1 VDSHLSDCS
10 SSSRTPASQRRRQS
24 WGETTTH
31 VTVMKTIRSAGFLHP
46 LLIFLLNL
54 PRPLVHNLGQWLPPP
69 HSHHPPS
76 RHRNA
81 GLLLAPTAGLAH
93 RRTSPDRQTS
103 GVGAPSR
110 LHRWPND
117 HHRQAAAT
125 PDLPSTCIAAG
136 RGATPTLS
144 NLCVSAGTRV
154 APNICA
160 KTAAGTETR
169 ERDRRKTGGSSCAE
183 RRSINRVALLPPPT
197 KQRFG
202 LIRWRGVGPDED
214 KLGRPAQ
221 RGQGQRT
228 RPSTPLVVHLSFST
242 CQVSLSLPRHP
253 PPPTQ
258 RALSRGIHEHALSS
272 EAAGIRLR

>member
-1 VDSHLSDCS
+1 MDSHLSDCS

-46 LLIFLLNL
+46 LLIFLLQSSSSSRPQ
-54 PRPLVHNLGQWLPPP
+54 PRSMAATAALSPPAVA
-69 HSHHPPS
+69 PPQCWS
-76 RHRNA
+76 SSC
-81 GLLLAPTAGLAH
+81 PH
-93 RRTSPDRQTS
+93 RRTEGPVLIGRR
-103 GVGAPSR
+103 AAWERR
-110 LHRWPND
+110 LV
-117 HHRQAAAT
+117 
-125 PDLPSTCIAAG
+125 STAG
-136 RGATPTLS
+136 RTTIIAKLPAVEPPPLLS

-169 ERDRRKTGGSSCAE
+169 ERDRRKTGGSVDGLTCAE

-221 RGQGQRT
+221 RGQGHRT

-242 CQVSLSLPRHP
+242 CQVSLSSTSPTAGHAESLISRHP
-253 PPPTQ
+253 
-258 RALSRGIHEHALSS
+258 
-272 EAAGIRLR
+272 